1 MVSEKKQVDE
11 DLPLEKKFTIKILMS
26 DVDNA
31 INHRLIKL
39 GKNAKIPGFRPG
51 KVPLKVLQQTYGS
64 QAQSEAMNDVISV
77 AYEKAIAEKGLIP
90 AGPPTINPA
99 ETKKSDASDIK
110 EIEFNVQ
117 LEVMPEIKLP
127 DRKEITVKKSICEV
141 ETGDVDITIES
152 LRKQKITYNKVDREA
167 KSEDEIS
174 IDFNG
179 KINGEE
185 FQGGKAENFVY
196 VLDTGRMI
204 NEFDKAV
211 LGMKVGESKTEKID
225 FPKDYPA
232 KELAGKKVEF
242 YIKLH
247 RVSAPKLPDVNDSFA
262 KEFGVETGGVEK
274 LKEGVKEN
282 LVRESANRCLIRTHN
297 SALDALM
304 ALTECEI
311 PKIMIQQE
319 SQRLAQST
327 KAELKSKGM
336 NTDDKDLPADLFKT
350 RAERRVKLGLVVS
363 EIIQKEKLE
372 PTAEEIALVVDEMSG
387 VYEDPTA
394 FKKWFLEDPKRKAQ
408 AEAMALERSVAQWIL
423 SEAKIEEVKVPVQE
437 LLQDASKGSESEAKE

>member
-1 MVSEKKQVDE
+1 MASEKKQVDE

-26 DVDNA
+26 DVNSA
-31 INHRLIKL
+31 IDHRLKKM

-51 KVPLKVLQQTYGS
+51 KVPTKVLQQTYGA
-64 QAQSEAMNDVISV
+64 QAQSEAMNDVIAI
-77 AYEKAIAEKGLIP
+77 AYEKAISEKGLIP

-99 ETKKSDASDIK
+99 DSNNKEKPDIK

-117 LEVMPEIKLP
+117 LEVMPEINLP
-127 DRKEITVKKSICEV
+127 DRKNITVKKSICEV
-141 ETGDVDITIES
+141 EKGDVDLTIES
-152 LRKQKITYNKVDREA
+152 LRKQKITYSEVDREA
-167 KSEDEIS
+167 KSEDEIT

-179 KINGEE
+179 KIDGEE
-185 FQGGKAENFVY
+185 FQGGKADNFVY
-196 VLDTGRMI
+196 ILDTGRMI
-204 NEFDKAV
+204 KEFDQAV

-247 RVSAPKLPDVNDSFA
+247 RVGTPKIPELNDSFA
-262 KEFGVETGGVEK
+262 KEFGVKTGGVEK
-274 LKEGVKEN
+274 LKQDVKEN
-282 LVRESANRCLIRTHN
+282 LIRESANRCLIRTHN

-304 ALTECEI
+304 EVTECEI
-311 PKIMIQQE
+311 PKVMVDQE

-327 KAELKSKGM
+327 MAELKSKGM
-336 NTDDKDLPADLFKT
+336 NTDNKDLPADLFKA

-387 VYEDPTA
+387 VYEDPVA

-408 AEAMALERSVAQWIL
+408 AEAMALERGVAQWIL
-423 SEAKIEEVKVPVQE
+423 SEAKIEEVEVPVQE
-437 LLQDASKGSESEAKE
+437 LLQDASKGSESEAK

>member
-1 MVSEKKQVDE
+1 MASEKKQVDE

-26 DVDNA
+26 DVDSA
-31 INHRLIKL
+31 IDHRLKKM

-51 KVPLKVLQQTYGS
+51 KVPTKVLQQTYGA
-64 QAQSEAMNDVISV
+64 QAQSEAMNDVIAI
-77 AYEKAIAEKGLIP
+77 AYEKAISEKGLIP

-99 ETKKSDASDIK
+99 DSNNKEKPDIK

-117 LEVMPEIKLP
+117 LEVMPEINLP
-127 DRKEITVKKSICEV
+127 DRKNITVKKSICEV
-141 ETGDVDITIES
+141 EKGDVDLTIES
-152 LRKQKITYNKVDREA
+152 LRKQKITYSEVDREA
-167 KSEDEIS
+167 KSEDEIN

-179 KINGEE
+179 KIDGEE

-196 VLDTGRMI
+196 ILDTGRMI
-204 NEFDKAV
+204 KEFDQAV

-247 RVSAPKLPDVNDSFA
+247 RVGTPKIPELNDSFA
-262 KEFGVETGGVEK
+262 KEFGVKTGGVEK
-274 LKEGVKEN
+274 LKQDVKEN
-282 LVRESANRCLIRTHN
+282 LIRESANRCLIRTHN

-304 ALTECEI
+304 EVTECEI
-311 PKIMIQQE
+311 PKVMVDQE

-327 KAELKSKGM
+327 MAELKSKGM
-336 NTDDKDLPADLFKT
+336 NTDNKDLPADLFKA

-387 VYEDPTA
+387 VYEDPVA

-408 AEAMALERSVAQWIL
+408 AEAMALERGVAQWIL

-437 LLQDASKGSESEAKE
+437 LLQDASKGSESEAK

>member
-1 MVSEKKQVDE
+1 
-11 DLPLEKKFTIKILMS
+11 MS
-26 DVDNA
+26 DVNSA
-31 INHRLIKL
+31 IDHRLKKM

-51 KVPLKVLQQTYGS
+51 KVPTKVLQQTYGA
-64 QAQSEAMNDVISV
+64 QAQSEAMNDVIAI
-77 AYEKAIAEKGLIP
+77 AYEKAISEKGLIP

-99 ETKKSDASDIK
+99 NSNNKEKPDIK

-117 LEVMPEIKLP
+117 LEVMPEINLP
-127 DRKEITVKKSICEV
+127 DRKNITVKKSICEV
-141 ETGDVDITIES
+141 EKGDVDLTIES
-152 LRKQKITYNKVDREA
+152 LRKQKITYSEVDREA
-167 KSEDEIS
+167 KSEDEIT

-179 KINGEE
+179 KIDGEE

-196 VLDTGRMI
+196 ILDTGRMI
-204 NEFDKAV
+204 KEFDQAV

-247 RVSAPKLPDVNDSFA
+247 RVGTPKIPELNDSFA
-262 KEFGVETGGVEK
+262 KEFGVKTGGVEK
-274 LKEGVKEN
+274 LKQDVKEN
-282 LVRESANRCLIRTHN
+282 LIRESANRCLIRTHN

-304 ALTECEI
+304 EVTECEI
-311 PKIMIQQE
+311 PKVMVDQE

-327 KAELKSKGM
+327 MAELKSKGM
-336 NTDDKDLPADLFKT
+336 NTDNKDLPADLFKA

-387 VYEDPTA
+387 VYEDPVA

-408 AEAMALERSVAQWIL
+408 AEAMALERGVAQWIL

-437 LLQDASKGSESEAKE
+437 LLQDASKGSESEAK

>member
-1 MVSEKKQVDE
+1 MASEKNQVDE

-31 INHRLIKL
+31 INDRLRKL

-51 KVPLKVLQQTYGS
+51 KIPTKVLQQTYGA
-64 QAQSEAMNDVISV
+64 QAQSEAMNDVIAV
-77 AYEKAIAEKGLIP
+77 AYEKAISEKGLIP
-90 AGPPTINPA
+90 AGPPSINPA
-99 ETKKSDASDIK
+99 ESKKSEASDIK

-141 ETGDVDITIES
+141 ESGDVDLTLES
-152 LRKQKITYNKVDREA
+152 LRKQKITYNEVNREA

-179 KINGEE
+179 KIDGEE

-196 VLDTGRMI
+196 ILDTGRMI

-247 RVSAPKLPDVNDSFA
+247 RVGAPKIPDLDETLA
-262 KEFGVETGGVEK
+262 KEFGVVTGGLEK
-274 LKEGVKEN
+274 LKQDVKEN
-282 LVRESANRCLIRTHN
+282 LIRESANRCLIRTHN
-297 SALDALM
+297 SALDALIAM
-304 ALTECEI
+304 TKCEI
-311 PKIMIQQE
+311 PKVMVEQE
-319 SQRLAQST
+319 SQRLAEST
-327 KAELKSKGM
+327 KAELKTKGM
-336 NTDDKDLPADLFKT
+336 NTDNKDLPADLFKA

-363 EIIQKEKLE
+363 EIIRKEKLE
-372 PTAEEIALVVDEMSG
+372 PTAEEISSVVDEMSG

-408 AEAMALERSVAQWIL
+408 AEAMALERGVAQWIL
-423 SEAKIEEVKVPVQE
+423 SEAKIEEIKVPVQE
-437 LLQDASKGSESEAKE
+437 LLQDASKGSESEARE

>member
-1 MVSEKKQVDE
+1 MASEKKQVDE

-26 DVDNA
+26 DVDSA
-31 INHRLIKL
+31 IDHRLKKM

-51 KVPLKVLQQTYGS
+51 KVPTKVLQQTYGA
-64 QAQSEAMNDVISV
+64 QAQSEAMNDVIAI
-77 AYEKAIAEKGLIP
+77 AYEKAISEKGLIP
-90 AGPPTINPA
+90 AGPPTINPTDSNNK
-99 ETKKSDASDIK
+99 EKPDIK

-117 LEVMPEIKLP
+117 LEVMPEINLP
-127 DRKEITVKKSICEV
+127 DRKNITVKKSICEV
-141 ETGDVDITIES
+141 EKGDVDLTIES
-152 LRKQKITYNKVDREA
+152 LRKQKITYSEVDREA
-167 KSEDEIS
+167 KSEDEIT

-179 KINGEE
+179 KIDGEE
-185 FQGGKAENFVY
+185 FQGGKADNFVY
-196 VLDTGRMI
+196 ILDTGRMI
-204 NEFDKAV
+204 KEFDQAV

-247 RVSAPKLPDVNDSFA
+247 RVGTPKIPELNDSFA
-262 KEFGVETGGVEK
+262 KEFGVKTGGVEK
-274 LKEGVKEN
+274 LKQDVKEN
-282 LVRESANRCLIRTHN
+282 LIRESANRCLIRTHN

-304 ALTECEI
+304 EVTECEI
-311 PKIMIQQE
+311 PKVMVDQE

-327 KAELKSKGM
+327 MAELKSKGM
-336 NTDDKDLPADLFKT
+336 NTDNKDLPADLFKA

-387 VYEDPTA
+387 VYEDPVA

-408 AEAMALERSVAQWIL
+408 AEAMALERGVAQWIL
-423 SEAKIEEVKVPVQE
+423 NEAKIEEVKVPVQE
-437 LLQDASKGSESEAKE
+437 LLQDASKGSESEAK

>member
-1 MVSEKKQVDE
+1 MASEKKQVDE

-26 DVDNA
+26 DVNSA
-31 INHRLIKL
+31 IDHRLKKM

-51 KVPLKVLQQTYGS
+51 KVPTKVLQQTYGA
-64 QAQSEAMNDVISV
+64 QAQSEAMNDVIAI
-77 AYEKAIAEKGLIP
+77 AYEKAISEKGLIP

-99 ETKKSDASDIK
+99 DSNNKEKPDIK

-117 LEVMPEIKLP
+117 LEVMPEINLP
-127 DRKEITVKKSICEV
+127 DRKNITVKKSICEV
-141 ETGDVDITIES
+141 EKGDVDLTIES
-152 LRKQKITYNKVDREA
+152 LRKQKITYSEVDREA
-167 KSEDEIS
+167 KSEDEIT

-179 KINGEE
+179 KIDGEE

-196 VLDTGRMI
+196 ILDTGRMI
-204 NEFDKAV
+204 KEFDQAV

-247 RVSAPKLPDVNDSFA
+247 RVGTPKIPELNDSFA
-262 KEFGVETGGVEK
+262 KEFGVKTGGVEK
-274 LKEGVKEN
+274 LKQDVKEN
-282 LVRESANRCLIRTHN
+282 LIRESANRCLIRTHN

-304 ALTECEI
+304 EVTECEI
-311 PKIMIQQE
+311 PKVMVDQE

-327 KAELKSKGM
+327 MAELKSKGM
-336 NTDDKDLPADLFKT
+336 NTDNKDLPADLFKA

-387 VYEDPTA
+387 VYEDPVA

-408 AEAMALERSVAQWIL
+408 AEAMALERGVAQWIL

-437 LLQDASKGSESEAKE
+437 LLQDASKGSESEAK

>member
-1 MVSEKKQVDE
+1 MASEKKQVDE

-26 DVDNA
+26 DVNSA
-31 INHRLIKL
+31 IDHRLKKM

-51 KVPLKVLQQTYGS
+51 KVPTKVLQQTYGA
-64 QAQSEAMNDVISV
+64 QAQSEAMNDVIAI
-77 AYEKAIAEKGLIP
+77 AYEKAISEKGLIP

-99 ETKKSDASDIK
+99 DSNNKEKPDIK

-117 LEVMPEIKLP
+117 LEVMPEINLP
-127 DRKEITVKKSICEV
+127 DRKNITVKKSICEV
-141 ETGDVDITIES
+141 EKGDVDLTIES
-152 LRKQKITYNKVDREA
+152 LRKQKITYSEVDREA
-167 KSEDEIS
+167 KSEDEIT

-179 KINGEE
+179 KIDGEE
-185 FQGGKAENFVY
+185 FQGGKADNFVY
-196 VLDTGRMI
+196 ILDTGRMI
-204 NEFDKAV
+204 KEFDQAV

-247 RVSAPKLPDVNDSFA
+247 RVGTPKIPELNDSFA
-262 KEFGVETGGVEK
+262 KEFGVKTGGVEK
-274 LKEGVKEN
+274 LKQDVKEN
-282 LVRESANRCLIRTHN
+282 LIRESANRCLIRTHN

-304 ALTECEI
+304 EVTECEI
-311 PKIMIQQE
+311 PKVMVDQE

-327 KAELKSKGM
+327 MAELKSKGM
-336 NTDDKDLPADLFKT
+336 NTDNKDLPADLFKA

-387 VYEDPTA
+387 VYEDPVA

-408 AEAMALERSVAQWIL
+408 AEAMALERGVAQWIL

-437 LLQDASKGSESEAKE
+437 LLQDASKGSESEAK

>member
-1 MVSEKKQVDE
+1 MASEKKQVDE

-26 DVDNA
+26 DVNSA
-31 INHRLIKL
+31 IDHRLKKM

-51 KVPLKVLQQTYGS
+51 KVPTKVLQQTYGA
-64 QAQSEAMNDVISV
+64 QAQSEAMNDVIAI
-77 AYEKAIAEKGLIP
+77 AYEKAISEKGLIP

-99 ETKKSDASDIK
+99 DSNNKEKPDIK

-117 LEVMPEIKLP
+117 LEVMPEINLP
-127 DRKEITVKKSICEV
+127 DRKNITVKKSICEV
-141 ETGDVDITIES
+141 EKGDVDLTIES
-152 LRKQKITYNKVDREA
+152 LRKQKITYSEVDREA
-167 KSEDEIS
+167 KSEDEIN

-179 KINGEE
+179 KIDGEE

-196 VLDTGRMI
+196 ILDTGRMI
-204 NEFDKAV
+204 KEFDQAV

-247 RVSAPKLPDVNDSFA
+247 RVGTPKIPELNDSFA
-262 KEFGVETGGVEK
+262 KEFGVKTGGVEK
-274 LKEGVKEN
+274 LKQDVKEN
-282 LVRESANRCLIRTHN
+282 LIRESANRCLIRTHN

-304 ALTECEI
+304 EVTECEI
-311 PKIMIQQE
+311 PKVMVDQE

-327 KAELKSKGM
+327 MAELKSKGM
-336 NTDDKDLPADLFKT
+336 NTDNKDLPADLFKA

-387 VYEDPTA
+387 VYEDPVA

-408 AEAMALERSVAQWIL
+408 AEAMALERGVAQWIL

-437 LLQDASKGSESEAKE
+437 LLQDASKGSESEAK

>member
-1 MVSEKKQVDE
+1 MASEKKQVDE

-26 DVDNA
+26 DVNSA
-31 INHRLIKL
+31 IDHRLKKM

-51 KVPLKVLQQTYGS
+51 KVPTKVLQQTYGA
-64 QAQSEAMNDVISV
+64 QAQSEAMNDVIAI
-77 AYEKAIAEKGLIP
+77 AYEKAISEKGLIP

-99 ETKKSDASDIK
+99 DSNNKEKPDIK

-117 LEVMPEIKLP
+117 LEVMPEINLP
-127 DRKEITVKKSICEV
+127 DRKSITVKKSICEV
-141 ETGDVDITIES
+141 EEGDVDLTIES
-152 LRKQKITYNKVDREA
+152 LRKQKITYSEVDREA
-167 KSEDEIS
+167 KSEDEIT

-179 KINGEE
+179 KIDGEE
-185 FQGGKAENFVY
+185 FQGGKADNFVY
-196 VLDTGRMI
+196 ILDTGRMI
-204 NEFDKAV
+204 KEFDQAV

-247 RVSAPKLPDVNDSFA
+247 RVGTPKIPELNDSFA
-262 KEFGVETGGVEK
+262 KEFGVKTGGVEK
-274 LKEGVKEN
+274 LKQDVKEN
-282 LVRESANRCLIRTHN
+282 LIRESANRCLIRTHN

-304 ALTECEI
+304 EVTECEI
-311 PKIMIQQE
+311 PKVMVDQE

-327 KAELKSKGM
+327 MAELKTKWM
-336 NTDDKDLPADLFKT
+336 NTDNKDLPADLFKA

-387 VYEDPTA
+387 VYEDPVA

-408 AEAMALERSVAQWIL
+408 AEAMALERGVAQWIL

-437 LLQDASKGSESEAKE
+437 LLQDASKGSESEAK

>member
-1 MVSEKKQVDE
+1 MASEKKQVDE

-26 DVDNA
+26 DVNSA
-31 INHRLIKL
+31 IDHRLKKM

-51 KVPLKVLQQTYGS
+51 KVPTKVLQQTYGA
-64 QAQSEAMNDVISV
+64 QAQSEAMNDVIAI
-77 AYEKAIAEKGLIP
+77 AYEKAISEKGLIP

-99 ETKKSDASDIK
+99 DSNNKEKPDIK

-117 LEVMPEIKLP
+117 LEVMPEINLP
-127 DRKEITVKKSICEV
+127 DRKNITVKKYICEV
-141 ETGDVDITIES
+141 EKGDVDLTIES
-152 LRKQKITYNKVDREA
+152 LRKQKITYSEVDREA
-167 KSEDEIS
+167 KSEDEIT

-179 KINGEE
+179 KIDGEE
-185 FQGGKAENFVY
+185 FQGGKADNFVY
-196 VLDTGRMI
+196 ILDTGRMI
-204 NEFDKAV
+204 KEFDQAV

-247 RVSAPKLPDVNDSFA
+247 RVGTPKIPELNDSFA
-262 KEFGVETGGVEK
+262 KEFGVKTGGVEK
-274 LKEGVKEN
+274 LKQDVKEN
-282 LVRESANRCLIRTHN
+282 LIRESANRCLIRTHN

-304 ALTECEI
+304 EVTECEI
-311 PKIMIQQE
+311 PKVMVDQE

-327 KAELKSKGM
+327 MAELKSKGM
-336 NTDDKDLPADLFKT
+336 NTDNKDLPADLFKA

-363 EIIQKEKLE
+363 EIIQKEKLA

-387 VYEDPTA
+387 VYEDPVA

-408 AEAMALERSVAQWIL
+408 AEAMALERGVAQWIL
-423 SEAKIEEVKVPVQE
+423 SEAKTEEVKVPVQE
-437 LLQDASKGSESEAKE
+437 LLQDASKGSESEAK

>member
-1 MVSEKKQVDE
+1 MASEKKQVDE

-26 DVDNA
+26 DVDSA
-31 INHRLIKL
+31 IDHRLKKM

-51 KVPLKVLQQTYGS
+51 KIPTKVLQQTYGA
-64 QAQSEAMNDVISV
+64 QAQSEAMNDVIAI
-77 AYEKAIAEKGLIP
+77 AYEKAISEKGLIP
-90 AGPPTINPA
+90 AGPPTINPVDSN
-99 ETKKSDASDIK
+99 KKEEPDIK

-117 LEVMPEIKLP
+117 LEVMPEINLP
-127 DRKEITVKKSICEV
+127 DRKNITVKKSICEV
-141 ETGDVDITIES
+141 EKGDVDLTIES
-152 LRKQKITYNKVDREA
+152 LRKQKITYSEVDREA
-167 KSEDEIS
+167 KSEDEIT

-179 KINGEE
+179 KIDGEE
-185 FQGGKAENFVY
+185 FQGGKADNFVY
-196 VLDTGRMI
+196 ILDTGRMI
-204 NEFDKAV
+204 KEFDQAV

-247 RVSAPKLPDVNDSFA
+247 RVGTPNIPELNDSFA
-262 KEFGVETGGVEK
+262 KEFGVKTGGVEK
-274 LKEGVKEN
+274 LKQDVKEN
-282 LVRESANRCLIRTHN
+282 LIRESANRCIIRTHN

-304 ALTECEI
+304 EVTECEI
-311 PKIMIQQE
+311 PKVMVDQE

-327 KAELKSKGM
+327 MAELKSKGM
-336 NTDDKDLPADLFKT
+336 NTDNKDLPADLFKA

-387 VYEDPTA
+387 VYEDPVA

-408 AEAMALERSVAQWIL
+408 AEAMALERGVAQWIL

-437 LLQDASKGSESEAKE
+437 LLQDASKGSESEAK

>member
-1 MVSEKKQVDE
+1 MASEKKQVDE
-11 DLPLEKKFTIKILMS
+11 DLPLEKKFTIKILLS
-26 DVDNA
+26 DVDSA
-31 INHRLIKL
+31 IDHRLKKM

-51 KVPLKVLQQTYGS
+51 KVPTKVLQQTYGA
-64 QAQSEAMNDVISV
+64 QAQSEAMNDVIAI
-77 AYEKAIAEKGLIP
+77 AYEKAISEKGLIP
-90 AGPPTINPA
+90 AGPPTINPVDSNNK
-99 ETKKSDASDIK
+99 EKPDIN

-117 LEVMPEIKLP
+117 LEVMPEINLP
-127 DRKEITVKKSICEV
+127 DRKNITVKKSICEV
-141 ETGDVDITIES
+141 EKGDVDLTIES
-152 LRKQKITYNKVDREA
+152 LRKQKITYSEVDREA
-167 KSEDEIS
+167 KSEDEIT

-179 KINGEE
+179 KIDGEE
-185 FQGGKAENFVY
+185 FQGGKADNFVY
-196 VLDTGRMI
+196 ILDTGRMI
-204 NEFDKAV
+204 KEFDQAV
-211 LGMKVGESKTEKID
+211 LGMKVSESKTEKID

-247 RVSAPKLPDVNDSFA
+247 RVGTPKIPELNDSFA
-262 KEFGVETGGVEK
+262 KEFGVKTGGVEK
-274 LKEGVKEN
+274 LKQDVKEN
-282 LVRESANRCLIRTHN
+282 LIRESANRCLIRTHN

-304 ALTECEI
+304 EVTECEI
-311 PKIMIQQE
+311 PKVMVDQE

-327 KAELKSKGM
+327 MAELKSKGM
-336 NTDDKDLPADLFKT
+336 NTDNKDLPADLFKA

-387 VYEDPTA
+387 VYEDPVA

-408 AEAMALERSVAQWIL
+408 AEAMALERGVAQWIL

-437 LLQDASKGSESEAKE
+437 LLQDASKGSESEAK

>member
-1 MVSEKKQVDE
+1 MASEKKQVDE

-26 DVDNA
+26 DVNSA
-31 INHRLIKL
+31 IDHRLKKM

-51 KVPLKVLQQTYGS
+51 KVPTKVLQQTYGA
-64 QAQSEAMNDVISV
+64 QAQSEAMNDVIAI
-77 AYEKAIAEKGLIP
+77 AYEKAISEKGLIP

-99 ETKKSDASDIK
+99 NSNNKEKPDIK

-117 LEVMPEIKLP
+117 LEVMPEINLP
-127 DRKEITVKKSICEV
+127 DRKNITVKKSICEV
-141 ETGDVDITIES
+141 EKGDVDLTIES
-152 LRKQKITYNKVDREA
+152 LRKQKITYSEVDREA
-167 KSEDEIS
+167 KSEDEIT

-179 KINGEE
+179 KIDGEE
-185 FQGGKAENFVY
+185 FQGGKADNFVY
-196 VLDTGRMI
+196 ILDTGRMI
-204 NEFDKAV
+204 KEFDQAV

-247 RVSAPKLPDVNDSFA
+247 RVGTPKIPELNDSFA
-262 KEFGVETGGVEK
+262 KEFGVKTGGVEK
-274 LKEGVKEN
+274 LKQDVKEN
-282 LVRESANRCLIRTHN
+282 LIRESANRCLIRTHN

-304 ALTECEI
+304 EVTECEI
-311 PKIMIQQE
+311 PKVMVDQE

-327 KAELKSKGM
+327 MAELKSKGM
-336 NTDDKDLPADLFKT
+336 NTDNKDLPADLFKA

-387 VYEDPTA
+387 VYEDPVA

-408 AEAMALERSVAQWIL
+408 AEAMALERGVAQWIL

-437 LLQDASKGSESEAKE
+437 LLQDASKGSESEAK

>member
-1 MVSEKKQVDE
+1 MASEKKQVDE

-26 DVDNA
+26 DVDSA
-31 INHRLIKL
+31 IDHRLKKM

-51 KVPLKVLQQTYGS
+51 KVPTKVLQQTYGA
-64 QAQSEAMNDVISV
+64 QAQSEAMNDVIAI
-77 AYEKAIAEKGLIP
+77 AYEKAISEKGLIP

-99 ETKKSDASDIK
+99 DSNNKEKPDIK

-117 LEVMPEIKLP
+117 LEVMPEINLP
-127 DRKEITVKKSICEV
+127 DRKNITVKKSICEV
-141 ETGDVDITIES
+141 EKGDVDLTIES
-152 LRKQKITYNKVDREA
+152 LRKQKITYSEVDREA
-167 KSEDEIS
+167 KSEDEIT

-179 KINGEE
+179 KIDGEE
-185 FQGGKAENFVY
+185 FQGGKADNFVY
-196 VLDTGRMI
+196 ILDTGRMI
-204 NEFDKAV
+204 KEFDQAV

-247 RVSAPKLPDVNDSFA
+247 RVGTPKIPELNDSFA
-262 KEFGVETGGVEK
+262 KEFGVKTGGLEK
-274 LKEGVKEN
+274 LKQDVKEN
-282 LVRESANRCLIRTHN
+282 LIRESANRCLIRTHN

-304 ALTECEI
+304 EVTECEI
-311 PKIMIQQE
+311 PKVMVDQE

-327 KAELKSKGM
+327 MAELKSKGM
-336 NTDDKDLPADLFKT
+336 NTDNKDLPADLFKA

-387 VYEDPTA
+387 VYEDPVA

-408 AEAMALERSVAQWIL
+408 AEAMALERGVAQWIL

-437 LLQDASKGSESEAKE
+437 LLQDASKGSESEAK

>member
-1 MVSEKKQVDE
+1 MASEKKQVDE

-26 DVDNA
+26 DVNSA
-31 INHRLIKL
+31 IDHRLKKM

-51 KVPLKVLQQTYGS
+51 KVPTKVLQQTYGA
-64 QAQSEAMNDVISV
+64 QAQSEAMNDVIAI
-77 AYEKAIAEKGLIP
+77 AYEKAISEKGLIP

-99 ETKKSDASDIK
+99 DSNNKEKPDIK

-117 LEVMPEIKLP
+117 LEVIPEINLP
-127 DRKEITVKKSICEV
+127 DRKNITVKKSICEV
-141 ETGDVDITIES
+141 EKGDVDLTIES
-152 LRKQKITYNKVDREA
+152 LRKQKITYSEVDREA
-167 KSEDEIS
+167 KSEDEIT

-179 KINGEE
+179 KIDGEE
-185 FQGGKAENFVY
+185 FQGGKADNFVY
-196 VLDTGRMI
+196 ILDTGRMI
-204 NEFDKAV
+204 KEFDQAV

-247 RVSAPKLPDVNDSFA
+247 RVGTPKIPELNDSFA
-262 KEFGVETGGVEK
+262 KEFGVKTGGVEK
-274 LKEGVKEN
+274 LKQDVKEN
-282 LVRESANRCLIRTHN
+282 LIRESANRCLIRTHN

-304 ALTECEI
+304 EVTACEI
-311 PKIMIQQE
+311 PKVMIDQE

-327 KAELKSKGM
+327 MAELKSKGM
-336 NTDDKDLPADLFKT
+336 NTDNKDLPADLFKA

-387 VYEDPTA
+387 VYEDPVA

-408 AEAMALERSVAQWIL
+408 AEAMALERGVAQWIL
-423 SEAKIEEVKVPVQE
+423 SEAKIEEVEVPVQE
-437 LLQDASKGSESEAKE
+437 LLQDASKGSESEAK

>member
-1 MVSEKKQVDE
+1 MASEKKQVDE

-26 DVDNA
+26 DVNSA
-31 INHRLIKL
+31 IDHRLKKM

-51 KVPLKVLQQTYGS
+51 KVPTKVLQQTYGA
-64 QAQSEAMNDVISV
+64 QAQSEAMNDVIAI
-77 AYEKAIAEKGLIP
+77 AYEKAISEKGLIP
-90 AGPPTINPA
+90 AGPPTINPTDSNNK
-99 ETKKSDASDIK
+99 EKPDIK

-117 LEVMPEIKLP
+117 LEVMPEINLP
-127 DRKEITVKKSICEV
+127 DRKNITVKKSICEV
-141 ETGDVDITIES
+141 EKGDVDLTIES
-152 LRKQKITYNKVDREA
+152 LRKQKITYSEVDREA
-167 KSEDEIS
+167 KSEEEIT

-179 KINGEE
+179 KIDGEE
-185 FQGGKAENFVY
+185 FQGGKADNFVY
-196 VLDTGRMI
+196 ILDTGRMI
-204 NEFDKAV
+204 KEFDQAV

-247 RVSAPKLPDVNDSFA
+247 RVGTPKIPELNDSFA
-262 KEFGVETGGVEK
+262 KEFGVKTGGVEK
-274 LKEGVKEN
+274 LKQDVKEN
-282 LVRESANRCLIRTHN
+282 LIRESANRCLIRTHN

-304 ALTECEI
+304 EVTECEI
-311 PKIMIQQE
+311 PKVMVDQE

-327 KAELKSKGM
+327 MAELKSKGM
-336 NTDDKDLPADLFKT
+336 NTDNKDLPADLFKA

-387 VYEDPTA
+387 VYEDPVA

-408 AEAMALERSVAQWIL
+408 AEAMALERGVAQWIL
-423 SEAKIEEVKVPVQE
+423 SEAKIEEVEVPVQE
-437 LLQDASKGSESEAKE
+437 LLQDASKGSESEAK

>member
-1 MVSEKKQVDE
+1 MASEKKQVDE

-26 DVDNA
+26 DLDSA
-31 INHRLIKL
+31 IEHRLKKM

-51 KVPLKVLQQTYGS
+51 KIPTKVLQQTYGA
-64 QAQSEAMNDVISV
+64 QAQSEAMNDVIAI
-77 AYEKAIAEKGLIP
+77 AYEKAISEKGLIP

-99 ETKKSDASDIK
+99 DSNNKEKPDIK

-117 LEVMPEIKLP
+117 LEVMPEINLP
-127 DRKEITVKKSICEV
+127 DRKNITVKKSICEV
-141 ETGDVDITIES
+141 EKGDVDLTIES
-152 LRKQKITYNKVDREA
+152 LRKQKITYSEVDREA
-167 KSEDEIS
+167 KSEDEIT

-179 KINGEE
+179 KIDGEE
-185 FQGGKAENFVY
+185 FQGGKADNFVY
-196 VLDTGRMI
+196 ILDTGRMI
-204 NEFDKAV
+204 KEFDQAV

-247 RVSAPKLPDVNDSFA
+247 RVGTPKIPELNDSFA
-262 KEFGVETGGVEK
+262 KEFGVKTGGVEK
-274 LKEGVKEN
+274 LKQDVKEN
-282 LVRESANRCLIRTHN
+282 LIRESANRCLIRTHN

-304 ALTECEI
+304 EVTECEI
-311 PKIMIQQE
+311 PKVMVDQE

-327 KAELKSKGM
+327 MAELKSKGM
-336 NTDDKDLPADLFKT
+336 NTDNKDLPADLFKA

-387 VYEDPTA
+387 VYEDPVA

-408 AEAMALERSVAQWIL
+408 AEAMALERGVAQWIL
-423 SEAKIEEVKVPVQE
+423 SEAKIEEVEVPVQE
-437 LLQDASKGSESEAKE
+437 LLQDASKGAESEAK

>member
-1 MVSEKKQVDE
+1 MASEKKQVDE

-26 DVDNA
+26 DVNSA
-31 INHRLIKL
+31 IDHRLKKM

-51 KVPLKVLQQTYGS
+51 KVPTKVLQQTYGA
-64 QAQSEAMNDVISV
+64 QAQSEAMNDVIAI
-77 AYEKAIAEKGLIP
+77 AYEKAISEKGLIP

-99 ETKKSDASDIK
+99 DSNNKEKPDIK

-117 LEVMPEIKLP
+117 LEVMPEINLP
-127 DRKEITVKKSICEV
+127 DRKNITVKKSICEV
-141 ETGDVDITIES
+141 EKGDVDLTIES
-152 LRKQKITYNKVDREA
+152 LRKQKITYSEVDREA
-167 KSEDEIS
+167 KSEDEIT

-179 KINGEE
+179 KIDGEE
-185 FQGGKAENFVY
+185 FQGGKADNFVY
-196 VLDTGRMI
+196 ILDTGRMI
-204 NEFDKAV
+204 KEFDQAV

-247 RVSAPKLPDVNDSFA
+247 RVGTPKIPELNDSFA
-262 KEFGVETGGVEK
+262 KEFGVKTGGVEK
-274 LKEGVKEN
+274 LKQDVKEN
-282 LVRESANRCLIRTHN
+282 LIRESANRCLIRTHN

-304 ALTECEI
+304 EVTACEI
-311 PKIMIQQE
+311 PKVMIDQE

-327 KAELKSKGM
+327 MAELKSKGM
-336 NTDDKDLPADLFKT
+336 NTDNKDLPADLFKA

-387 VYEDPTA
+387 VYEDPVA

-408 AEAMALERSVAQWIL
+408 AEAMALERGVAQWIL
-423 SEAKIEEVKVPVQE
+423 SEAKIEEVEVPVQE
-437 LLQDASKGSESEAKE
+437 LLQDASKGSESEAK

>member
-1 MVSEKKQVDE
+1 MASEKKQVDE

-26 DVDNA
+26 DLDSA
-31 INHRLIKL
+31 IDHRLKKM

-51 KVPLKVLQQTYGS
+51 KIPTKVLQQTYGA
-64 QAQSEAMNDVISV
+64 QAQSEAMNDVIAI
-77 AYEKAIAEKGLIP
+77 AYEKAISEKGLIP

-99 ETKKSDASDIK
+99 DSNNKEKPDIK

-117 LEVMPEIKLP
+117 LEVMPEINLP
-127 DRKEITVKKSICEV
+127 DRKNITVKKSICEV
-141 ETGDVDITIES
+141 EEGDVDLTIES
-152 LRKQKITYNKVDREA
+152 LRKQKITYSEVDREA
-167 KSEDEIS
+167 KSEDEIT

-179 KINGEE
+179 KIDGEE
-185 FQGGKAENFVY
+185 FQGGKADNFVY
-196 VLDTGRMI
+196 ILDTGRMI
-204 NEFDKAV
+204 KEFDQAV

-225 FPKDYPA
+225 FPEDYPA

-242 YIKLH
+242 YIKLN
-247 RVSAPKLPDVNDSFA
+247 RVGTPKIPELNDSFA
-262 KEFGVETGGVEK
+262 KEFGVKTGGVEK
-274 LKEGVKEN
+274 LKQDVKEN
-282 LVRESANRCLIRTHN
+282 LIRESANRCLIRTHN

-304 ALTECEI
+304 EVTECEI
-311 PKIMIQQE
+311 PKVMVDQE

-327 KAELKSKGM
+327 MAELKSKGM
-336 NTDDKDLPADLFKT
+336 NTDNKDLPADLFKA

-387 VYEDPTA
+387 VYEDPVA

-408 AEAMALERSVAQWIL
+408 AEAMALERGVAQWIL
-423 SEAKIEEVKVPVQE
+423 NEAKIEEVKVPVQE
-437 LLQDASKGSESEAKE
+437 LLQDASKGSESEAK

>member
-1 MVSEKKQVDE
+1 MASEKKQVDE

-26 DVDNA
+26 DVDSA
-31 INHRLIKL
+31 IDHRLKKM

-51 KVPLKVLQQTYGS
+51 KVPTKVLQQTYGA
-64 QAQSEAMNDVISV
+64 QAQSEAMNDVIAI
-77 AYEKAIAEKGLIP
+77 AYEKAISEKGLIP

-99 ETKKSDASDIK
+99 DSNNKEKPDIK

-117 LEVMPEIKLP
+117 LEVMPEINLP
-127 DRKEITVKKSICEV
+127 DRKNITVKKSICEV
-141 ETGDVDITIES
+141 EKGDVDLTIES
-152 LRKQKITYNKVDREA
+152 LRKQKITYSEVDREA
-167 KSEDEIS
+167 KSEDEIT

-179 KINGEE
+179 KIDGEE
-185 FQGGKAENFVY
+185 FQGGKADNFVY
-196 VLDTGRMI
+196 ILDTGRMI
-204 NEFDKAV
+204 KEFDQAV

-247 RVSAPKLPDVNDSFA
+247 RVGTPKIPELNDSFA
-262 KEFGVETGGVEK
+262 KEFGVKTGGVEK
-274 LKEGVKEN
+274 LKQDVKEN
-282 LVRESANRCLIRTHN
+282 LIRESANRCLIRTHN

-304 ALTECEI
+304 EVTECEI
-311 PKIMIQQE
+311 PKVMVDQE

-327 KAELKSKGM
+327 MAELKSKGM
-336 NTDDKDLPADLFKT
+336 NTDNKDLPADLFKA

-387 VYEDPTA
+387 VYEDPVA

-408 AEAMALERSVAQWIL
+408 AEAMALERGVAQWIL
-423 SEAKIEEVKVPVQE
+423 NEAKIEEVKVPVQE
-437 LLQDASKGSESEAKE
+437 LLQDASKGSESEAK

>member
-1 MVSEKKQVDE
+1 MASEKKQVDE

-26 DVDNA
+26 DVNSA
-31 INHRLIKL
+31 IDHRLKKM

-51 KVPLKVLQQTYGS
+51 KVPTKVLQQTYGA
-64 QAQSEAMNDVISV
+64 QAQSEAMNDVIAI
-77 AYEKAIAEKGLIP
+77 AYEKAISEKGLIP
-90 AGPPTINPA
+90 AGPPTINPTDSNNK
-99 ETKKSDASDIK
+99 EKPDIK

-117 LEVMPEIKLP
+117 LEVMPEINLP
-127 DRKEITVKKSICEV
+127 DRKNITVKKSICEV
-141 ETGDVDITIES
+141 EKGDVDLTIES
-152 LRKQKITYNKVDREA
+152 LRKQKITYSEVDREA
-167 KSEDEIS
+167 KSEDEIT

-179 KINGEE
+179 KIDGEE
-185 FQGGKAENFVY
+185 FQGGKADNFVY
-196 VLDTGRMI
+196 ILDTGRMI
-204 NEFDKAV
+204 KEFDQAV

-247 RVSAPKLPDVNDSFA
+247 RVGTPKIPELNDSFA
-262 KEFGVETGGVEK
+262 KEFGVKTGGVEK
-274 LKEGVKEN
+274 LKQDVKEN
-282 LVRESANRCLIRTHN
+282 LIRESANRCLIRTHN

-304 ALTECEI
+304 EVTECEI
-311 PKIMIQQE
+311 PKVMVDQE

-327 KAELKSKGM
+327 MAELKSKGM
-336 NTDDKDLPADLFKT
+336 NTDNKDLPADLFKA

-387 VYEDPTA
+387 VYEDPVA

-408 AEAMALERSVAQWIL
+408 AEAMALERGVAQWIL

-437 LLQDASKGSESEAKE
+437 LLQDASKGSESEAK